1 MWKEINGDMKHIKA
15 LVKFCKAS
23 PSKVNLIQYNKTEN
37 SFFTAAND
45 KMIQEYI
52 SELEKNKIP
61 VTIRKSRGND
71 IDSACGQLAN
81 RETN

>member
-1 MWKEINGDMKHIKA
+1 MKHIKA

-23 PSKVNLIQYNKTEN
+23 PSKVNLIEYNNTEN
-37 SFFTAAND
+37 SFFTAAKD
-45 KMIQEYI
+45 KIIQEYI

-61 VTIRKSRGND
+61 VPIRKSRGKD
-71 IDSACGQLAN
+71 IDAACAQLAN